1 MTKHDPFIMLPY
13 DIYDSAIFA
22 ALEPIHIAILLLLIR
37 KHNGHNNGAIAL
49 GVREIEK
56 RCHCSRATA
65 GRALKRLQTD
75 GLITV
80 TYKGHLVP
88 EIGRPDVATRWRL
101 NFLKETLKETLPRL
115 AREPSGRF
123 SGETSL
129 TKSVR
134 FSSETSPRVSPE
146 NQYIDYL
153 TTAKA
158 KQDGTSECVS
168 EPPTSPGEPLAGDG
182 RDHPP
187 DKPNGRNRIARHA
200 EAHNGRARRPA
211 TMERT

>member
-101 NFLKETLKETLPRL
+101 DFLKKHY
-115 AREPSGRF
+115 
-123 SGETSL
+123 
-129 TKSVR
+129 
-134 FSSETSPRVSPE
+134 RVSPE
-146 NQYIDYL
+146 NHRGGSLVRHHSPNLFGSPVRHHPASHQR
-153 TTAKA
+153 
-158 KQDGTSECVS
+158 TS
-168 EPPTSPGEPLAGDG
+168 
-182 RDHPP
+182 
-187 DKPNGRNRIARHA
+187 I
-200 EAHNGRARRPA
+200 
-211 TMERT
+211 

>member
-1 MTKHDPFIMLPY
+1 M
-13 DIYDSAIFA
+13 
-22 ALEPIHIAILLLLIR
+22 
-37 KHNGHNNGAIAL
+37 
-49 GVREIEK
+49 EK

-101 NFLKETLKETLPRL
+101 NFLKEKTLPRL
-115 AREPSGRF
+115 TREPSG
-123 SGETSL
+123 
-129 TKSVR
+129 R
-134 FSSETSPRVSPE
+134 FSSETSPRVSPQ

-158 KQDGTSECVS
+158 KQDGTS
-168 EPPTSPGEPLAGDG
+168 
-182 RDHPP
+182 
-187 DKPNGRNRIARHA
+187 
-200 EAHNGRARRPA
+200 
-211 TMERT
+211 

>member
-1 MTKHDPFIMLPY
+1 MTKHDPFIMLPHTV
-13 DIYDSAIFA
+13 YDSPAFA
-22 ALEPIHIAILLLLIR
+22 ALDPIHITVLLLLMR
-37 KHNGHNNGAIAL
+37 KHNGHNNGSIAL
-49 GVREIEK
+49 GVREVEK

-101 NFLKETLKETLPRL
+101 NFLKEKTLPRL
-115 AREPSGRF
+115 TREPSGRF
-123 SGETSL
+123 SSETSL
-129 TKSVR
+129 TKPVR
-134 FSSETSPRVSPE
+134 FSSETSPRVSPQ

-158 KQDGTSECVS
+158 KQDGTSECMS
-168 EPPTSPGEPLAGDG
+168 EPPTSPSEPLAGDG
-182 RDHPP
+182 RECPP
-187 DKPNGRNRIARHA
+187 DKPNDRDRMRRAT
-200 EAHNGRARRPA
+200 EAHNGRARCPA
-211 TMERT
+211 TIGRT